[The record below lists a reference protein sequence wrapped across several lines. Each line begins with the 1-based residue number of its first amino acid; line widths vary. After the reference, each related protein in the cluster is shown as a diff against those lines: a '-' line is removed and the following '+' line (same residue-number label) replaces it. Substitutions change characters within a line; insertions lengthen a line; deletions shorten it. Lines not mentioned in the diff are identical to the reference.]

1 MKTINHYL
9 RCLAI
14 LIALAIPASL
24 CASESHASATVT
36 AAQQQKQGKAK
47 KQGGAKKGNKGKKGK
62 KGKKKSMEP
71 EKVKTR
77 YYALKVNVPY
87 AAAVVQNLEFEAQ
100 VARKWSVAV
109 PVMWSLSDLTN
120 DHGLRTVAL
129 QPEARWWVDG
139 VGNGHIIG
147 FHANLAW
154 YNLKWNDTRYQGR
167 DFPLLGAGISYA
179 YRFSL
184 SARWGAEIGLGVGYA
199 YLKYDTYYNIENGA
213 LRGRGSRHYF
223 GPDRLNLS
231 LVYRF

>member
-24 CASESHASATVT
+24 CASESDASATLT

-47 KQGGAKKGNKGKKGK
+47 KGNKGKKSK
-62 KGKKKSMEP
+62 KGQKSMEP
-71 EKVKTR
+71 ENVKTR
-77 YYALKVNVPY
+77 YCALKVNVPY

-100 VARKWSVAV
+100 VAHKWSVAL
-109 PVMWSLSDLTN
+109 PVMWSLSDLTH

-184 SARWGAEIGLGVGYA
+184 SAHWGAEIGLGVGYA

-213 LRGRGSRHYF
+213 LKGRGSRHYF
-223 GPDRLNLS
+223 GPDRFNLS